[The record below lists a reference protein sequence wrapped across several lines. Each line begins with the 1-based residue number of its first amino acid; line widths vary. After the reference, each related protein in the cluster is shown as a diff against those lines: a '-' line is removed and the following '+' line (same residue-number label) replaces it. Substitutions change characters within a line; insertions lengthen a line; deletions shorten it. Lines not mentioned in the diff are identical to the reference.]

1 LQMRSVSR
9 MRKCHLV
16 NWVQHL
22 RRKVNCLTRR
32 SLLRVV

>member
-1 LQMRSVSR
+1 
-9 MRKCHLV
+9 LV